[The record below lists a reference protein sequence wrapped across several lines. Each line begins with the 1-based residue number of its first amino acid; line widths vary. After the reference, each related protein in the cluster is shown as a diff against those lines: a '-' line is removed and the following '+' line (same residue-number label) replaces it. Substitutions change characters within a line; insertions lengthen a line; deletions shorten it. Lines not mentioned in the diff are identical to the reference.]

1 MKEQYAFYEVYL
13 NFNVLFR
20 LVSCFSELMSQIVT
34 NVRVLI
40 FTIIFHIL
48 SPV

>member
-1 MKEQYAFYEVYL
+1 MDEQYAFYEVYL

-20 LVSCFSELMSQIVT
+20 LVSCFRGLMSQILT
-34 NVRVLI
+34 NVRVQL

-48 SPV
+48 SLV